1 MLNQPAPAGAPQT
14 KTPLLPA
21 EGFVRISQVLAVVP
35 VSRTTLWRW
44 VKEGKFPASVK
55 LTPEITAWPVQAV
68 RAWIAERNQQPA

>member
-1 MLNQPAPAGAPQT
+1 MSDHSTSKSHPA
-14 KTPLLPA
+14 LPA
-21 EGFVRISQVLAVVP
+21 EGFVRLPQVLAVVP

-68 RAWIAERNQQPA
+68 RAWIAERNQQAA